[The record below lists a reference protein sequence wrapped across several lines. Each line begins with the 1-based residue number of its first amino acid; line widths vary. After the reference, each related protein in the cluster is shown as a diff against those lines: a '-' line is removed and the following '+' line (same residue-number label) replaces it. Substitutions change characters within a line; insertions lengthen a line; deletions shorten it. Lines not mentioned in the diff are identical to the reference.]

1 MIEQLIY
8 LIILLF
14 LSYVTGSIPASIIV
28 GKVFKGIDIR
38 EHGSGN
44 AGGTNVFRVLG
55 WKPALIVVIFD
66 VFKGWLPTAIYAV
79 QYFDHTPIHDQ
90 GVVQILCGFASVLGH
105 TYTIFA
111 GFKGGKGGGTLGGM
125 LIALFPIALP
135 LCLLVFALTLIL
147 TGYVSIGSM
156 LASASLPVFLLL
168 LPVVSPLSP
177 PSLSLLVFSL
187 LVPWFIVFTHRSNI
201 GRLRNGTENRFEKAM
216 IFHRKKS

>member
-1 MIEQLIY
+1 
-8 LIILLF
+8 
-14 LSYVTGSIPASIIV
+14 
-28 GKVFKGIDIR
+28 VFKGIDIR

-111 GFKGGKGGGTLGGM
+111 GFKGGKGVGTLGGM

-187 LVPWFIVFTHRSNI
+187 LVPWFIIFTHRSNI